1 MDNFNLTS
9 INNKQ
14 QLDYDLPNF
23 TSTKY
28 NSTNWKICHGTSYF
42 LFSLGYLSS
51 SVIRFTQ
58 GKELNDGI
66 VKIADISNV
75 IGSVMYFI
83 SSSIEWFHY
92 KRGCIGQANLNSN
105 IKTNIDKSC
114 KAAFHRCEVGMK
126 YFLSLLSSLIMLSA
140 SIIVS
145 VIRNNKIVK
154 EYSDILY
161 LMAMMIFSVSQI
173 GKVERIMMGTKQYTY
188 TKDKSN
194 LVVEMIAMYGGFILS
209 VYYLIQIFAM
219 NPINLLLLTSLNGLF
234 NAIGCILFFMS
245 ALCMQ
250 YRYYISGYSDLNQ
263 GDVSFVSV

>member
-1 MDNFNLTS
+1 MTS

-75 IGSVMYFI
+75 IGSVIYFI

-154 EYSDILY
+154 EFSNEKNTIVNIGELITYSIGTTEDLINKAKINANYNSVEAVYETEFTSTVAINILTNDVLREFTLKDIKDFYVDTTNLEFEATDVKY
-161 LMAMMIFSVSQI
+161 KSVKFRYDEI
-173 GKVERIMMGTKQYTY
+173 LGTH
-188 TKDKSN
+188 
-194 LVVEMIAMYGGFILS
+194 
-209 VYYLIQIFAM
+209 
-219 NPINLLLLTSLNGLF
+219 GL
-234 NAIGCILFFMS
+234 
-245 ALCMQ
+245 
-250 YRYYISGYSDLNQ
+250 
-263 GDVSFVSV
+263 